1 MTIKNTTASTIGE
14 IILPNNSPNLIQ
26 TLLIGFKI
34 FEFKMPK
41 IKNKILI
48 INDQILRSFS
58 FNSGHNEIVKKT
70 TKKRIP
76 KLLLLF
82 FFSLNFSFFYFVL
95 SCLILDTNYLT
106 VFYIYL
112 YNMYRRFKD
121 CINKLFF
128 FFNYFNYILLT
139 FIIKK

>member
-1 MTIKNTTASTIGE
+1 MASTIGE

-26 TLLIGFKI
+26 ILFKGVKN
-34 FEFKMPK
+34 FDFKRPK

-48 INDQILRSFS
+48 ISDQFLRSFP

-82 FFSLNFSFFYFVL
+82 FFFF
-95 SCLILDTNYLT
+95 
-106 VFYIYL
+106 
-112 YNMYRRFKD
+112 
-121 CINKLFF
+121 
-128 FFNYFNYILLT
+128 
-139 FIIKK
+139 

>member
-26 TLLIGFKI
+26 TLLIGLKI
-34 FEFKMPK
+34 FEFKMLK

-82 FFSLNFSFFYFVL
+82 FFPLNFSFFYFVH
-95 SCLILDTNYLT
+95 SCLILDTNYLA
-106 VFYIYL
+106 VYYIYL
-112 YNMYRRFKD
+112 YNMYRRFRGRLEVD
-121 CINKLFF
+121 F
-128 FFNYFNYILLT
+128 Y
-139 FIIKK
+139 